1 MALVYCQNKLV
12 LPCSANG
19 IMAYNAP
26 GCQAVIL
33 VIIGT
38 KIYFPVL
45 PFSNQVVAKLLQQL
59 KSSFKRTIIWKKH
72 K

>member
-1 MALVYCQNKLV
+1 
-12 LPCSANG
+12 
-19 IMAYNAP
+19 MAYNAP

-45 PFSNQVVAKLLQQL
+45 TFLNQVVAKLLQQL

>member
-12 LPCSANG
+12 LPCSANC

-45 PFSNQVVAKLLQQL
+45 TFSNQSCCKAIT
-59 KSSFKRTIIWKKH
+59 TIKIKF
-72 K
+72 

>member
-1 MALVYCQNKLV
+1 
-12 LPCSANG
+12 
-19 IMAYNAP
+19 MAYNAP
-26 GCQAVIL
+26 GCQAVII

-45 PFSNQVVAKLLQQL
+45 TFSSQVVAKLLQQL